1 MRKWNKWVILACSWL
16 LDQYQESTMFT
27 LILSTMFV
35 SQEKK
40 KRCLNIKP
48 SQLHVNTSGT
58 YISLSSSDG
67 AFSRLLLPHL
77 CANCSGVSYI
87 DCLCCICLTWLV
99 SCSTLKLFSSVHCL
113 CLLYPVIAVNGVLLC
128 FIAFRG

>member
-1 MRKWNKWVILACSWL
+1 MRKWNKWVILACLWL
-16 LDQYQESTMFT
+16 LDQYQESQMFT

-40 KRCLNIKP
+40 
-48 SQLHVNTSGT
+48 LHTSGT